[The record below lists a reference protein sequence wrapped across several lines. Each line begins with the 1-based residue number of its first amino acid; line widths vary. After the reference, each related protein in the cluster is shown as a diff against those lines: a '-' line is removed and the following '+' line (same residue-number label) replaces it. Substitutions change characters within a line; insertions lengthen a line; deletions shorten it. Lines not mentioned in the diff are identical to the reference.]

1 MGGYVNMYVCVYIC
15 VYICI
20 YLYIYMYFYLRI
32 YNWLYTWICIKL
44 LLGVTFVTGLAI
56 ISKLQAF
63 DDTDSAY
70 ATQISLEGEGEWD
83 AGSDSWMP

>member
-1 MGGYVNMYVCVYIC
+1 MTKMDEKSTLKLFGE
-15 VYICI
+15 I
-20 YLYIYMYFYLRI
+20 YRDLTPDGVDHPNIRAFQ
-32 YNWLYTWICIKL
+32 KL
-44 LLGVTFVTGLAI
+44 GWSGVQFLTGLAI

-83 AGSDSWMP
+83 VNSDSWMP